1 MIREQ
6 IKVFFTAL
14 MFYTRIPCPS
24 WVDHSPEYIN
34 KSTRYFSL
42 IGLIVGGIGA
52 IVFILFNYIF
62 SSTIA
67 ILFSLVSTIWI
78 TGAFHEDGFA
88 DVLDGFGGGWT
99 KEKKLEIMKDSRL
112 GTYGTI
118 GLILILL
125 IKYQLI
131 HEIHVPSIA
140 LSIISAHALS
150 RFFASTLI
158 TYLPHVTS
166 TGSKSKPVADGM
178 PLASV
183 FFSFA
188 IAVVPL
194 LFFKNWIIAITIP
207 VMFLLSWY
215 MAIKFKRNIGGY
227 TGDCLGAT
235 QQVCEIGFYLSS
247 VLIWNYWL

>member
-1 MIREQ
+1 MIKEEIR
-6 IKVFFTAL
+6 VFFTAL

-34 KSTRYFSL
+34 KSTRYFSA
-42 IGLIVGGIGA
+42 IGVIVGAIGA
-52 IVFILFNYIF
+52 LVFTL
-62 SSTIA
+62 SA
-67 ILFSLVSTIWI
+67 QLFSQSISILLSMIATIWV

-99 KEKKLEIMKDSRL
+99 KEQKLTIMKDSRL
-112 GTYGTI
+112 GTYGTV

-125 IKYQLI
+125 LKYQAI
-131 HEIHVPSIA
+131 HELPIHFIPF
-140 LSIISAHALS
+140 SIISAHTFS

-166 TGSKSKPVADGM
+166 EGSKTKPVADGM
-178 PLASV
+178 PARSV
-183 FFSFA
+183 ILSFV
-188 IAVVPL
+188 IALPTLL
-194 LFFKNWIIAITIP
+194 LFRNWIIITVIP
-207 VMFLLSWY
+207 ILLLFSFY
-215 MAIKFKRNIGGY
+215 MAYKFRKNIGGY

-235 QQVCEIGFYLSS
+235 QQICELGFYLSS